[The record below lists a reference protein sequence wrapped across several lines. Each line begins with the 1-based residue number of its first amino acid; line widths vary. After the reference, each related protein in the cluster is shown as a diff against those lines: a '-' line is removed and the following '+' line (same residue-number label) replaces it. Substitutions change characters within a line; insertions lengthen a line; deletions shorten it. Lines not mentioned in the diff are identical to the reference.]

1 MEKIKYVEH
10 YCIPVTWGNY
20 EFEDYYKGEM
30 RGEKCHGKGAMYYHY
45 FEELKTLERVG
56 VENYKDAP
64 KNYYE
69 KYTQTYGKDS
79 PKMGI
84 YLYKIYVGEW
94 KNDKRH
100 GKGKL
105 TYPHYKKPL
114 EPYEK
119 TIKYVGEWKDDKYH
133 GQGTEKFFIDCYVN
147 KEGEHGYNEAEY
159 VGAWKNGEKDGK
171 GTLTS
176 KNTWSPEVGDEKY
189 IGQWKNDK
197 RNGHGTQVFGANKYV
212 GEWKDDKCHGQGT
225 KHQADGCIY
234 AGQWKNGKIHGK
246 VKIIRPDGS
255 KYVGNAKDGL
265 PHGQGAA
272 IYPDKSKQEG
282 MWHKGE
288 FVEVDES
295 KKN

>member
-1 MEKIKYVEH
+1 MADKINMTKIKKIKYV
-10 YCIPVTWGNY
+10 YTAGYY
-20 EFEDYYKGEM
+20 EFENYYNGDM
-30 RGEKCHGKGAMYYHY
+30 RGDKRHGKGEMYYHY
-45 FEELKTLERVG
+45 FEELKTLQSVG
-56 VENYKDAP
+56 VENYH
-64 KNYYE
+64 E
-69 KYTQTYGKDS
+69 EYTQAYGKDS

-133 GQGTEKFFIDCYVN
+133 GQGTEKFFIDCYAN
-147 KEGEHGYNEAEY
+147 IEGEHNFNEAEY
-159 VGAWKNGEKDGK
+159 VGAWKNGKKDGK

-197 RNGHGTQVFGANKYV
+197 RNGHGIQVFGANKYV
-212 GEWKDDKCHGQGT
+212 GEWKDGLPHGQGT
-225 KHQADGCIY
+225 KHQADGYIY
-234 AGQWKNGKIHGK
+234 SGQWKNGKIHGK
-246 VKIIRPDGS
+246 VKIIHPDGS

-265 PHGQGAA
+265 PHGQGAV